1 MPTNPWS
8 LCFSNNI
15 LESPARILFILCF
28 LCTSQLGYLSF
39 FLVCFSPVGHLALCG
54 AVLVVTVVCK
64 DATKQHKAGE
74 PLTTN
79 YHSAPDKKS
88 PAFRK
93 QILSSSSQDEVGIVL
108 VGYFYPFLLGDQW
121 VGDSAFF
128 PAVFTEL
135 SSRIASS
142 VDMHWKLLEQWP
154 FVFHVTSLKE

>member
-79 YHSAPDKKS
+79 YHPALDKNPLLLVTDPFQFITGLS
-88 PAFRK
+88 GHRPSGIFLPFSVRWSVGGWFCLLPGSFHRVVFSNCK
-93 QILSSSSQDEVGIVL
+93 QCRH
-108 VGYFYPFLLGDQW
+108 
-121 VGDSAFF
+121 A
-128 PAVFTEL
+128 
-135 SSRIASS
+135 
-142 VDMHWKLLEQWP
+142 LEAIGAMT
-154 FVFHVTSLKE
+154 FCISCH